1 MKNILITGSAGFIG
15 FYSKYLINKNF
26 KVVGIDNIND
36 YYDKKIKY
44 DRLRFLKKF
53 KNFKF
58 FKIDISNFQKIDNLV
73 KKFKIEAIIH
83 FAAQAG
89 VRFSIINPKS
99 YISNNIDGFL
109 NILEISKKNK
119 LNI

>member
-15 FYSKYLINKNF
+15 FHYSKYLINKNF
-26 KVVGIDNIND
+26 KVVGIDNKLND

-44 DRLRFLKKF
+44 DRLRILKKF

-89 VRFSIINPKS
+89 VRFS
-99 YISNNIDGFL
+99 
-109 NILEISKKNK
+109 
-119 LNI
+119 